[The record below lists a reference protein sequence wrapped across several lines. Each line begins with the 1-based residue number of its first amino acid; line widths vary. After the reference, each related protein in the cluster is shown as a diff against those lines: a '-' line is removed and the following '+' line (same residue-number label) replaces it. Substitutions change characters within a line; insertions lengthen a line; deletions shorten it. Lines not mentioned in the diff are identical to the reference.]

1 MDEEKRID
9 LQVSSTTLG
18 YEGDGGSIGA
28 ALALGEGII
37 SKEAYTETVV
47 TNAEKFKQETEKI
60 FPSAQFGVSV
70 LASSINPEKMKD
82 LIGSVDYPYAINWG
96 LNFIK
101 EKKQKVQNEGRRGFG
116 GMVALAQELGYA
128 MLQSDS
134 DRSQIRD
141 TVKVSNSSYLNP
153 VMIRTCIETISF
165 GNEIKKIKEINSR
178 LNKDAIWVI
187 EPNKKVGD
195 GTYASFLQTYENI
208 LKANPDI
215 NFGIDLDLG
224 GLPQESNLLSVL
236 DNMNSNNMLPLLISL
251 SGNEH
256 IDGDVRTHLPL
267 GGNSIENRELAQY
280 LYRMQLR
287 GQKIPGL
294 VIESSPALRN
304 SLRDYSQFLDSFKK
318 GFSV

>member
-47 TNAEKFKQETEKI
+47 ANAEKFKQETEKI

-96 LNFIK
+96 LDFIK
-101 EKKQKVQNEGRRGFG
+101 EKQQKVQNEGRRGFG
-116 GMVALAQELGYA
+116 GMVALAQEFGYA

-165 GNEIKKIKEINSR
+165 ENEIKKIKEINSR

-208 LKANPDI
+208 LKANPEI

-224 GLPQESNLLSVL
+224 GLPKEDNLLSVL

-256 IDGDVRTHLPL
+256 IEGDVRTHLPL

>member
-18 YEGDGGSIGA
+18 YEGDGESIGA

-47 TNAEKFKQETEKI
+47 ANAEKFRQLTEKI

-82 LIGSVDYPYAINWG
+82 LIGSVDYPYVINWG
-96 LNFIK
+96 IDFIK
-101 EKKQKVQNEGRRGFG
+101 EKQQKIQNEGRRGFG
-116 GMVALAQELGYA
+116 GMIALAQELGYA
-128 MLQSDS
+128 MLQSNS

-141 TVKVSNSSYLNP
+141 TVNVSNSSYLNP

-165 GNEIKKIKEINSR
+165 ENEIKKIKEINSR

-215 NFGIDLDLG
+215 IFGIDLDLG
-224 GLPQESNLLSVL
+224 GLPKEDNLLSVL
-236 DNMNSNNMLPLLISL
+236 DNMNNNNMLPLLISL
-251 SGNEH
+251 SGKEY
-256 IDGDVRTHLPL
+256 IEGDVRTHLPL
-267 GGNSIENRELAQY
+267 GGNIDKNRELAQY

>member
-82 LIGSVDYPYAINWG
+82 LIGSVDYPYVINWG
-96 LNFIK
+96 LDFIK

-116 GMVALAQELGYA
+116 GMVDLAQELGYA

-141 TVKVSNSSYLNP
+141 TVNVSNSSYLNP

-165 GNEIKKIKEINSR
+165 ENEIKKIKEINSR

-208 LKANPDI
+208 LKAIPDI

-224 GLPQESNLLSVL
+224 GLPKEDNLLSVL

-251 SGNEH
+251 SGKEY

-304 SLRDYSQFLDSFKK
+304 SLGDYTQFLDSFKR
-318 GFSV
+318 GFLL